1 MRFAAL
7 RESLPMLRNEVSR
20 PCACPLAAPHGQ
32 CLSPRRARAAPR
44 RRRLVRRPHDQH
56 NELK

>member
-1 MRFAAL
+1 MRFALLRTAL
-7 RESLPMLRNEVSR
+7 
-20 PCACPLAAPHGQ
+20 LAAPHGL
-32 CLSPRRARAAPR
+32 CLPPRRARAASR

>member
-1 MRFAAL
+1 MRFALLRTAL
-7 RESLPMLRNEVSR
+7 
-20 PCACPLAAPHGQ
+20 LAAPHGL

>member
-1 MRFAAL
+1 MRFTPLRTAL
-7 RESLPMLRNEVSR
+7 
-20 PCACPLAAPHGQ
+20 LAAPHGL

-44 RRRLVRRPHDQH
+44 RRRLVRRSHDQH